1 LGLDQS
7 VATAVAAK
15 EQRRIMRKLGRIHKR
30 VGASAL
36 IVASALFGVAATA
49 EPVAVRHTEGS
60 LRGFLVLRSL
70 DDQVL
75 ADGEL
80 TQTVRGDR
88 VTARLAFRFRD
99 GSTHEETTVYSQREQ
114 LQLISN
120 RIAQKGP
127 SFPQPLEMTV
137 EATGKATVRYQDD
150 KGTQQTATDH
160 FAAPPDLA
168 NGLVPKLLINARP
181 DAMPQSFSLM
191 AATPTPRMVKLLVTP
206 AGPERFTIGGAPRE
220 AMHYVLKVEIGGV
233 AGVLAPIVGKQPPD
247 SHVWIATGEV
257 PVFVRAEQPFYAGGP
272 VWRIELASPTWPGP
286 ATAKARDTKR
296 KPPA

>member
-1 LGLDQS
+1 
-7 VATAVAAK
+7 
-15 EQRRIMRKLGRIHKR
+15 MRKLERIYQS
-30 VGASAL
+30 VGAAAL
-36 IVASALFGVAATA
+36 IVTSALWAAAAPA

-70 DDQVL
+70 DDQLL

-88 VTARLAFRFRD
+88 VTARLVFRFKD
-99 GSTHEETTVYSQREQ
+99 GSTHEETTVYSQRDQ
-114 LQLISN
+114 LQLISD

-127 SFPQPLEMTV
+127 SFPQPLEMTL
-137 EATGKATVRYQDD
+137 EASGKVTVQYQND
-150 KGTQQTATDH
+150 KGATQTATDN

-168 NGLVPKLLINARP
+168 NGLVPKLLMNARP
-181 DAMPQSFSLM
+181 DAMPRSFSLM

-220 AMHYVLKVEIGGV
+220 AMHYVLKVEVGGV

-247 SHVWIATGEV
+247 SHVWIASGDV

-272 VWRIELASPTWPGP
+272 VWRIELASPTWPKP
-286 ATAKARDTKR
+286 ATAKADDTKR

>member
-1 LGLDQS
+1 M
-7 VATAVAAK
+7 
-15 EQRRIMRKLGRIHKR
+15 QRLGRIYKR
-30 VGASAL
+30 VAASAV
-36 IVASALFGVAATA
+36 IVTSALLAAAAAA
-49 EPVAVRHTEGS
+49 EPVAVRHTEGA

-70 DDQVL
+70 DDQIL

-88 VTARLAFRFRD
+88 VTARLVFRFKD

-114 LQLISN
+114 LQLISD
-120 RIAQKGP
+120 RIVQKGP

-150 KGTQQTATDH
+150 KGAQQTATDN

-168 NGLVPKLLINARP
+168 NGIVPKLLMNARP
-181 DAMPQSFSLM
+181 EAMPQSFSLM
-191 AATPTPRMVKLLVTP
+191 AATPTPRMVKLLITP
-206 AGPERFTIGGAPRE
+206 AGPEQFTVGGSPRE

-247 SHVWIATGEV
+247 SHVWIASGEV

-272 VWRIELASPTWPGP
+272 VWRIELASPTWPKP
-286 ATAKARDTKR
+286 ATAKASDTKR
-296 KPPA
+296 KAPG

>member
-1 LGLDQS
+1 M
-7 VATAVAAK
+7 
-15 EQRRIMRKLGRIHKR
+15 RRLGRIYKS
-30 VGASAL
+30 VAISAVIATSAL
-36 IVASALFGVAATA
+36 LAAAATA

-70 DDQVL
+70 DDKIL
-75 ADGEL
+75 ADGEV

-88 VTARLAFRFRD
+88 VTAKLVFRFRD
-99 GSTHEETTVYSQREQ
+99 GSTHEETTVYSQRDQ
-114 LQLISN
+114 FQLISD
-120 RIAQKGP
+120 RVVQKGP
-127 SFPQPLEMTV
+127 SFPQPLEMTL
-137 EATGKATVRYQDD
+137 EASGKVTVRYQDE
-150 KGTQQTATDH
+150 KGAQQTATDH

-168 NGLVPKLLINARP
+168 NGLVPKLLMNARP

-206 AGPERFTIGGAPRE
+206 AGPERFTIGGSPRE

-247 SHVWIATGEV
+247 SHVWIASGEV

-272 VWRIELASPTWPGP
+272 VWRIELASPTWPKP
-286 ATAKARDTKR
+286 ATAKASDTKR
-296 KPPA
+296 KAPG

>member
-1 LGLDQS
+1 M
-7 VATAVAAK
+7 
-15 EQRRIMRKLGRIHKR
+15 QRLGRIYTR
-30 VGASAL
+30 VGASVV
-36 IVASALFGVAATA
+36 IVTSALWAAVTAA

-60 LRGFLVLRSL
+60 LRGFLVLRTL
-70 DDQVL
+70 DGQVL

-88 VTARLAFRFRD
+88 VTARLLFRFKD

-114 LQLISN
+114 LKLISD
-120 RIAQKGP
+120 RIVQKGP
-127 SFPQPLEMTV
+127 SFPQPLEMSL
-137 EATGKATVRYQDD
+137 EATGKVTVQYQDD
-150 KGTQQTATDH
+150 KGATQTATDH

-191 AATPTPRMVKLLVTP
+191 AATPAPRLVKLLVTP

-247 SHVWIATGEV
+247 SHVWIASGEV
-257 PVFVRAEQPFYAGGP
+257 PVFVRAEQPLYAGGP
-272 VWRIELASPTWPGP
+272 VWRIELASPMWPSP
-286 ATAKARDTKR
+286 ATAKASDSTR